1 MESLLQHWE
10 RLSTILMVTVAN
22 DYLQIYYKH
31 SVITLVHT
39 PMNGLI
45 NRGAN
50 FSIPTGQVVED
61 QRLPLLIT
69 YRILQRP
76 ISKLEIGRYFILY
89 DWFSYNHFRGKI
101 ANDHHKIEVDKW
113 MR

>member
-22 DYLQIYYKH
+22 AYLQIYYKH

-76 ISKLEIGRYFILY
+76 ISKLEIGRYLFYMIGFHTTILEE
-89 DWFSYNHFRGKI
+89 KLQMI
-101 ANDHHKIEVDKW
+101 ITK
-113 MR
+113 